1 MSAVVEKMVVPVR
14 ECTDLPGTMRLSD
27 TVTLGSMLGEDALA
41 LAQLRDDLTA
51 LELEA
56 RVQMGAEA
64 ATVFVRRD
72 RALDHPEGYRVD
84 IREDGIQVVSA
95 TAAGAYYALQTLRDL
110 VRIHGRD
117 IPCCRIED
125 KPTIPRRAVYHDCAR
140 GKVPTVETVNQLMEW
155 LAHWKINEFQLYIE
169 NTFQFSQHPAIGEG
183 FSPYSPDDILAM
195 QEHAKKH
202 HISFVPSLTSFGH
215 FERILMLPE
224 YRDLAEMP
232 GARGMPGGT
241 TLCPDDPRSIELVE
255 DMYEDFLP
263 LFEVEDFNV
272 CLDEPWELGR
282 GRSKDRVERDGLGQV
297 YLDFVLKIRDLCHR
311 HGKRMNMW
319 GDIVM
324 KHPEVLPDLP
334 RDIVVLNWDYWIHGQ
349 RISRTH
355 ELRDLDLPFVCCPGT
370 NSWNSHGSRLEA
382 ALTNVSMF
390 AEAAKENNAEGLMN
404 TDWGN
409 VGHRHFLA
417 SSLCSF
423 AHGAA
428 HGWCTEEVDDDRH
441 VERFCDLV
449 FGDPDE
455 ELAGVVR
462 LLGEYPLGVDHPY
475 LALLEDMVEPGKPLT
490 PAPEIFG
497 GFRIKKNL
505 DMDGV
510 EASEEEIAER
520 REAVAAIQW
529 PKPRR
534 KLSPFEE
541 LAMDEYAMAAR
552 MEALGCRHMEL
563 SRRVRAGES
572 VAPTDLREYAE
583 KLEER
588 AAQFEELW
596 LARNRPSRLA
606 DNLAFFHEGA
616 KQAQELAE
624 TE

>member
-1 MSAVVEKMVVPVR
+1 MF
-14 ECTDLPGTMRLSD
+14 
-27 TVTLGSMLGEDALA
+27 GEDALPLSQLVDE
-41 LAQLRDDLTA
+41 LAAMTVRSRL
-51 LELEA
+51 
-56 RVQMGAEA
+56 QMGADS

-72 RALDHPEGYRVD
+72 RSLDHPEAYRLDV
-84 IREDGIQVVSA
+84 REDGIEIVSA
-95 TAAGAYYALQTLRDL
+95 AAAGAYYGIQTLRDL
-110 VRIHGRD
+110 VRIHGTNL
-117 IPCCRIED
+117 PCCRID
-125 KPTIPRRAVYHDCAR
+125 DRPTINRRGVYFDCSR
-140 GKVPTVETVNQLMEW
+140 GKVPTVQTVKQMIEW
-155 LAHWKINEFQLYIE
+155 LAHWKVNELQLYIE
-169 NTFQFSQHPAIGEG
+169 NTFQFSRHPAIGQG

-224 YRDLAEMP
+224 YQDLGEMP

-241 TLCPDDPRSIELVE
+241 TLCPDDPRSIELVG

-263 LFEVEDFNV
+263 LFDAEDFNP

-282 GRSKDRVERDGLGQV
+282 GRSKERVEREGLGKV
-297 YLDFVLKIRDLCHR
+297 YLDYVLKIRELCDR

-324 KHPEVLPDLP
+324 KHPEVLPDMP
-334 RDIVVLNWDYWIHGQ
+334 RDIVVLNWDYWIHGK

-390 AEAAKENNAEGLMN
+390 ADAASENNAEGLMN

-428 HGWCTEEVDDDRH
+428 HGWCTEEVDDARH

-455 ELAGVVR
+455 ELAAVVR

-510 EASEEEIAER
+510 EASEEEIAGR

-529 PKPRR
+529 PKPQR

-563 SRRVRAGES
+563 ARRVRSGAHLPAE
-572 VAPTDLREYAE
+572 DLRQYAE

-606 DNLAFFHEGA
+606 DNLAFFHAASEQA
-616 KQAQELAE
+616 KELAE
-624 TE
+624 E